1 MNEDL
6 KEFVSLI
13 AWANR
18 IALFTG
24 AGISPIRHPRLSQS
38 RRHLDQAGTDRF
50 LRLHALRERAT
61 RDLAPAFR
69 HGANS
74 STGSAEPRSSGGGGI
89 GSVRQG

>member
-13 AWANR
+13 AGANR

-24 AGISPIRHPRLSQS
+24 AGIGNGIRHPRLSKS

-69 HGANS
+69 HGADFDRQRR
-74 STGSAEPRSSGGGGI
+74 TAVI
-89 GSVRQG
+89 GRWRNWFG